1 MLINKRSYKGILKP
15 LRQDVAYWIKT
26 PDKLAVSFWIT
37 IDYTIKK
44 NGCMWLIQIK
54 K

>member
-15 LRQDVAYWIKT
+15 LRQDGAYWIKT

-37 IDYTIKK
+37 IDYTILLRKMDACGLFK
-44 NGCMWLIQIK
+44 
-54 K
+54 